1 MRQSYGL
8 VAAAINN
15 NNKDLANLHVR
26 IKSQIKDWQRLQCKP
41 FQLEAHLDGKNHL
54 CNRYGRVLTPDA
66 GRFQIVCEHLITC

>member
-26 IKSQIKDWQRLQCKP
+26 IKSQIKDWQRLQCQS

-54 CNRYGRVLTPDA
+54 CNRYGRVPTPDT